1 MGRPLETN
9 HHRYDFNLVG
19 FDRSVEQFNLRR
31 NPVFLLDDYPLP
43 FAVNHL
49 FFISVRVIHN
59 ARNEVR
65 NEESCG
71 VINPDLQW
79 YCLLHLTRNAF
90 RNQKGAGL
98 SPAPHCGE
106 SGGLRGWQGSDA

>member
-1 MGRPLETN
+1 VFFFGSGCFSFQILSNQESVGRPLENN
-9 HHRYDFNLVG
+9 HPRMRELVG
-19 FDRSVEQFNLRR
+19 FDRSAVQFNLRR

-71 VINPDLQW
+71 VINPD
-79 YCLLHLTRNAF
+79 C
-90 RNQKGAGL
+90 
-98 SPAPHCGE
+98 
-106 SGGLRGWQGSDA
+106 SGTACFT